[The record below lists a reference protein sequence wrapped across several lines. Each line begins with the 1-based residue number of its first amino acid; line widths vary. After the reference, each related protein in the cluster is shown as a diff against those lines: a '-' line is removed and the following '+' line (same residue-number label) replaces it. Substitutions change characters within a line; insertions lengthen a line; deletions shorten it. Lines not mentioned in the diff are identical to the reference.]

1 MRPAVL
7 MSFAGLLAVV
17 ATASAQQSPPPT
29 PTPSSAV
36 ATPQTPPP
44 GQPPATQQTP
54 PPGQPPATVPTPTPA
69 PGQQQ
74 GQRGQQGGQ
83 GQPPPPGR
91 GTAPSTVPVAP
102 PAMAPRPEPPSS
114 WQNVKI
120 DVSILDTV
128 TADVQTRKTISML
141 ILDGRSGQI
150 RSSGGTNSLIN
161 VDAAPTIRQ
170 DGRIYLH
177 LTMEYQPEL
186 TPQQNQALIKDGIGR
201 LPIFMESL
209 ALILV
214 DGKMMVA
221 SQSADPRSDRKVSV
235 EITATVQK

>member
-1 MRPAVL
+1 MRPVVL
-7 MSFAGLLAVV
+7 MSFAGLLALV
-17 ATASAQQSPPPT
+17 APASAQQTPAPAPT
-29 PTPSSAV
+29 PAV
-36 ATPQTPPP
+36 VVP
-44 GQPPATQQTP
+44 QQTP
-54 PPGQPPATVPTPTPA
+54 QPGQQPATAPPTMPTP
-69 PGQQQ
+69 GQQ

-91 GTAPSTVPVAP
+91 GTAPPTVPVAP
-102 PAMAPRPEPPSS
+102 PAMARPEPPSS

-186 TPQQNQALIKDGIGR
+186 TPQQNQALSKDGIGR

>member
-1 MRPAVL
+1 MRPVVL
-7 MSFAGLLAVV
+7 MSFAGLFAVV
-17 ATASAQQSPPPT
+17 ATASAQQAPAPT

-36 ATPQTPPP
+36 VTPQTPPP
-44 GQPPATQQTP
+44 GQQPAPAPPTM
-54 PPGQPPATVPTPTPA
+54 PA
-69 PGQQQ
+69 PGQPQ

-91 GTAPSTVPVAP
+91 GPIPPTVPAP
-102 PAMAPRPEPPSS
+102 ATMAPRPEPPSS

-120 DVSILDTV
+120 DIAISDTV
-128 TADVQTRKTISML
+128 TADVQTRKTVSML

-150 RSSGGTNSLIN
+150 RSGASNSLIN
-161 VDAAPTIRQ
+161 VDAQPTVRQ

-177 LTMEYQPEL
+177 VTVEYQPEL
-186 TPQQNQALIKDGIGR
+186 SAQQTQTLIKDGIGR
-201 LPIFMESL
+201 LPILIESL

-221 SQSADPRSDRKVSV
+221 SQSADPRGDRKVTV